1 MSEIQNLDFKDMVP
15 GQEEAV
21 SELAWKSAK
30 GSKGF
35 TPEGWVSFE
44 RYIAPEA
51 FRRRAEMGFRC
62 ELAWVSN
69 RLAAMIETRGLD
81 RVSMLYV
88 HPDHASEGLGS
99 RLVAR
104 AAARCA
110 EAGKKIKYLNVHATD
125 DAVAFYERAG
135 FVRSG
140 PREAVSG
147 IFSTP
152 YRLPLTAKGKTLP
165 WKLHAGSVDFFVFSG
180 TGNSLLAAQAVAEAL
195 REGGVAVRLR
205 EMKEPSPISDKE
217 SALGLA
223 FPVACAS
230 TYPSVGRFLGAL
242 PPGEG
247 REVFALFTCGGAP
260 MGLEG
265 PLGRTLR
272 GKGYRTVGVKS
283 FVMPGNYNNKTLP
296 EAKNAARVARALSE
310 ARAFAGG
317 LLSGRVEWG
326 GGIPLFSAWMDRL
339 ARTRIPWN
347 MFYKIFPLAVNVEK
361 CVRCGRCVEICP
373 AGAVTAED
381 SETSFPAIDPKNCES
396 CQRCAAFCPAG
407 AIGVPAKPAVP
418 YRAMSY
424 EAFKAAFE

>member
-1 MSEIQNLDFKDMVP
+1 MSEIQNLDFGNMAP
-15 GQEEAV
+15 GQEKAV
-21 SELAWKSAK
+21 SELALKSAK

-35 TPEGWVSFE
+35 TPEGWASFE
-44 RYIAPEA
+44 RYVSPEA
-51 FRRRAEMGFRC
+51 LRQRAGMGFRC
-62 ELAWVSN
+62 ELAWLSD
-69 RLAAMIETRGLD
+69 RLAAMIETRGPD
-81 RVSMLYV
+81 RISMLYV
-88 HPDHASEGLGS
+88 HPDHASSGLGS

-110 EAGKKIKYLNVHATD
+110 EAGEKIKYLNVYATD

-140 PREAVSG
+140 LRRELNG

-165 WKLHAGSVDFFVFSG
+165 GRLHAASVDFFVFSG
-180 TGNSLLAAQAVAEAL
+180 TGNSLLAAQTVAEAL
-195 REGGVAVRLR
+195 REGGVTVRLR
-205 EMKEPSPISDKE
+205 EMTAALLGKE

-223 FPVACAS
+223 FPVACFS
-230 TYPSVGRFLGAL
+230 TYPSVWRFVDAL

-247 REVFALFTCGGAP
+247 REVFALLTCGGAP
-260 MGLEG
+260 MGAKG
-265 PLGRTLR
+265 PLGRALR

-283 FVMPGNYNNKTLP
+283 LVMPGNYNNKTLP
-296 EAKNAARVARALSE
+296 EAKNAARVTKALSE

-326 GGIPLFSAWMDRL
+326 GGIPLFSAFMDRL
-339 ARTRIPWN
+339 ARTRRPWN
-347 MFYKIFPLAVNVEK
+347 AFYTVFPLAVDEEK
-361 CVRCGRCVEICP
+361 CLRCGRCSELCP
-373 AGAVTAED
+373 AGAVTAKG
-381 SETSFPAIDPKNCES
+381 SFPLIDPKLCES

-424 EAFKAAFE
+424 EAFKTAFK